1 MGSKEEPNKTEMI
14 KDKSRAIDFAKEI
27 FEPLAKNGA
36 KSSELMKAKDLILRK
51 TTLKSREVDRLWK
64 EVVDEHREYGC
75 ENEGDSGQSTRVLNT
90 LFKISDDNRLAILES
105 AGDKVIEKAIANGH
119 IVIDSIEDLQDP
131 IKPGKFIQGR
141 ILVGKETFWFRM
153 PMARFSSNQYLSEE
167 LHNAAG
173 TSYQFYDTQIPNLR
187 LYAKAI
193 SKPTERTISRFFGW
207 DKDHPDHYFTP
218 SLIVGRKGIS
228 PNNIKVIEMPSNK
241 IASYLDFKHEED
253 DVEYNSIL
261 KSFVNNFMDLH
272 DGSVTYFCLGAA
284 FLSLV
289 HSRFENLPRVILWI
303 VGRTGDGKSF
313 IANLLMNLVG
323 DFPETAD
330 GRKVSWTSSPKYVAD
345 QGAYFKD
352 CLFLADDFKMKNIKS
367 YEVRE
372 ISQLI
377 ANIFDAVGRGTLT
390 KDRNSNAQAVV
401 KGLMVVTAEDYP
413 PLDAAGMARTTAV
426 QYETRDK
433 NTKAGDLLTDL
444 RPNLCK
450 IPPQFINWFL
460 NQKVAKFESYFK
472 ELRDRLCN
480 QIRGSQNDFRIA
492 TVTAEFGL
500 GFHLL
505 SSFLVERGIWSAQE
519 SAQRQNDFEV
529 ILKKHVTITASAAT
543 DEQGCHIFL
552 RVLSSLLISGEVKIQ
567 GVNLLDTD
575 VLEEYDA
582 GSLNGNSKPIGFCKS
597 GDAHK
602 GTVYIDP
609 EMAVNQVQKFL
620 RSEGNEIGFSK
631 QTLGQQL
638 RSEGFFS
645 KDTGD
650 RNVLKVRWNKSQG
663 YYWPLR
669 TDSMG
674 LDAPFVPSSAKS
686 EDSDSSQAQ
695 ITELV
700 LDSEGLL

>member
-1 MGSKEEPNKTEMI
+1 MQNKKEPHETEMI
-14 KDKSRAIDFAKEI
+14 KDKSQAIDFAKEI
-27 FEPLAKNGA
+27 LNPLAKNRA
-36 KSSELMKAKDLILRK
+36 KSSELMKAKDLIHRK

-64 EVVDEHREYGC
+64 EVVDEHRESGC
-75 ENEGDSGQSTRVLNT
+75 ESEGDSGQSTRVLNT
-90 LFKISDDNRLAILES
+90 LFKVSGDNRLAILES

-131 IKPGKFIQGR
+131 IKPGKYIQGR
-141 ILVGKETFWFRM
+141 ILVGKESYRFRM

-173 TSYQFYDTQIPNLR
+173 TSYQFYDSQIPNIR

-193 SKPTERTISRFFGW
+193 SNPTERTISRFFGW
-207 DKDHPDHYFTP
+207 CSDNPAHYFTP
-218 SLIVGRKGIS
+218 SLVINPKGIF
-228 PNNIKVIEMPSNK
+228 PNNVKVIEMPSNK
-241 IASYLDFKHEED
+241 IASHLDFKHEVDED
-253 DVEYNSIL
+253 VYNTTLS
-261 KSFVNNFMDLH
+261 KFVDNFLALH
-272 DGSVTYFCLGAA
+272 DASVTYFCLGAV

-289 HSRFENLPRVILWI
+289 HSRFENLPRTILWI
-303 VGRTGDGKSF
+303 MGRTGDGKSF
-313 IANLLMNLVG
+313 IANILMNLVG

-352 CLFLADDFKMKNIKS
+352 CIFLADDFKMKNIRPH
-367 YEVRE
+367 EARE
-372 ISQLI
+372 ISQII
-377 ANIFDAVGRGTLT
+377 ANIFDATGRGTLT
-390 KDRNSNAQAVV
+390 KDRASNTQAIVR
-401 KGLMVVTAEDYP
+401 GFMIATAEDQA
-413 PLDAAGMARTTAV
+413 PLDAATMARTTTV
-426 QYETRDK
+426 YYPTKEK
-433 NTKAGDLLTDL
+433 NTFAGDALTKL

-450 IPPQFINWFL
+450 IPPQYIHWFL
-460 NQKVAKFESYFK
+460 NQEPETFESFFK
-472 ELRDRLCN
+472 DLRDRLCE

-505 SSFLVERGIWSAQE
+505 SSFLVDRGIWSAQE
-519 SAQRQNDFEV
+519 SVQRQNDFEV
-529 ILKKHVTITASAAT
+529 ILKKHVVTTASAAT

-567 GVNLLDTD
+567 GVDLLDTD
-575 VLEEYDA
+575 VLEEHDG

-638 RSEGFFS
+638 RTEGFFS

-663 YYWPLR
+663 YYWPLK

-674 LDAPFVPSSAKS
+674 LDAPSAPSSAQS
-686 EDSDSSQAQ
+686 ENGEFSQAQ
-695 ITELV
+695 STELV